1 MLFWTI
7 CKVALSSIISNK
19 MRSFL
24 AMLGIIVGVGAVIS
38 MLALGAGAQKQVLQ
52 KVQNMGSNLL
62 SIRPA
67 NQRRGGVAGT
77 RQNLTLDDALAIVK
91 EIPDVKEVA
100 PIVASNEQVKY
111 FNENAPASIIGSS
124 ITYFSTRNNSVEK
137 GRIFTAGEVLRGER
151 VAVIGPDLAELLFDD
166 NEVIG
171 ETVKVRNINFEIIGV
186 LKAKGDR
193 DRDNT
198 DEAMVI
204 PYTVA
209 MKRLFG
215 SKRLK
220 DIDVCAVDG
229 ADMATVEISLLKLFR
244 KRHGISDDAE
254 DDIRVFNQ
262 AELMET
268 ASNVG
273 KTFTML
279 LGGIASISLFVG
291 GIGIMNIMLVTV
303 TERTREIG
311 IRKAVGAL
319 DRHILLQFIVESILI
334 TGLGGFFGILTGYIT
349 ADVIGNM
356 TEFTPVITLNA
367 VILSLSVS
375 ISVGVFFGY
384 YPAHKAAQL
393 DPIDALRHE

>member
-1 MLFWTI
+1 
-7 CKVALSSIISNK
+7 
-19 MRSFL
+19 
-24 AMLGIIVGVGAVIS
+24 
-38 MLALGAGAQKQVLQ
+38 
-52 KVQNMGSNLL
+52 
-62 SIRPA
+62 
-67 NQRRGGVAGT
+67 
-77 RQNLTLDDALAIVK
+77 
-91 EIPDVKEVA
+91 
-100 PIVASNEQVKY
+100 
-111 FNENAPASIIGSS
+111 
-124 ITYFSTRNNSVEK
+124 
-137 GRIFTAGEVLRGER
+137 
-151 VAVIGPDLAELLFDD
+151 
-166 NEVIG
+166 
-171 ETVKVRNINFEIIGV
+171 
-186 LKAKGDR
+186 
-193 DRDNT
+193 
-198 DEAMVI
+198 
-204 PYTVA
+204 
-209 MKRLFG
+209 
-215 SKRLK
+215 
-220 DIDVCAVDG
+220 
-229 ADMATVEISLLKLFR
+229 
-244 KRHGISDDAE
+244 
-254 DDIRVFNQ
+254 
-262 AELMET
+262 MET

-393 DPIDALRHE
+393 DPIEALRHE